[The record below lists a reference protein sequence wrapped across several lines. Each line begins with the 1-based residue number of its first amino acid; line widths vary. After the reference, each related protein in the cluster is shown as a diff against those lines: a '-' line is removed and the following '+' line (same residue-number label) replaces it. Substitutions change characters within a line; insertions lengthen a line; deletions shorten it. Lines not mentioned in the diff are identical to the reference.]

1 MPEASLIRA
10 HLKFL
15 DMPSANM
22 VGYTLSGN
30 ANDDKWETIVVLTNA
45 NDEDIE
51 VELDQSGWAV
61 VVNGEQAGVEVIEK
75 ISGNTVIVPAR
86 TLLVL
91 VDQGS
96 IGSNLWIYLLLFA
109 LGAGAG
115 GFVYWQ
121 KTKKN
126 VKETA

>member
-1 MPEASLIRA
+1 M
-10 HLKFL
+10 
-15 DMPSANM
+15 
-22 VGYTLSGN
+22 
-30 ANDDKWETIVVLTNA
+30 NA
-45 NDEDIE
+45 NDEEVE